1 MAVKPIGN
9 YPRVEVKARISSD
22 LHKRMVEECGNCG
35 CHINGFIAIA
45 IAHEVATRKKR
56 RNEESYLEEIAGQL
70 RMDVS
75 SDARND

>member
-1 MAVKPIGN
+1 MIIRQTTN
-9 YPRVEVKARISSD
+9 FPRVEVKARISAD

-45 IAHEVATRKKR
+45 IAHEVASRKKR
-56 RNEESYLEEIAGQL
+56 RAEESYLEEIAGQL

-75 SDARND
+75 SSASND